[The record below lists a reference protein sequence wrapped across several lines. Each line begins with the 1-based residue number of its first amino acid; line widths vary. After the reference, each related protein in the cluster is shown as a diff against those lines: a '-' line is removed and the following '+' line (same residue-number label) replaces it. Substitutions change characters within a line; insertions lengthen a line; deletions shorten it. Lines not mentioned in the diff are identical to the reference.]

1 MQHGGPTDIL
11 SPAARLRNE
20 EQVHFLVHYNLSQM
34 TLPPFLIPVPPSLW
48 GVAIA
53 VFIDPAGV
61 VLF

>member
-1 MQHGGPTDIL
+1 MQLGGSAGML

-20 EQVHFLVHYNLSQM
+20 EQFHFLVHYNLSQM

-53 VFIDPAGV
+53 VFIDPAGL